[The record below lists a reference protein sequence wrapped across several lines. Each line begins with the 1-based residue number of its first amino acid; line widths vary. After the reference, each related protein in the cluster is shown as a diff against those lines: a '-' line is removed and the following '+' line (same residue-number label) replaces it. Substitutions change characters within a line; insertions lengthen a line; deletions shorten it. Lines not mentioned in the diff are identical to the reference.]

1 MTEAERQDQ
10 QDEDKEKTTAGE
22 GVEDANPAE
31 ETNWREQ
38 AEQYRNDYLRALAD
52 MENLRKRLERQMDD
66 ARNYAVERFA
76 RELLPVVD
84 SLELA
89 LSTPVAGGEGVAQ
102 LRQGLENTLSL
113 FFQALAKAGV
123 APVEADAARFDPH
136 RHQAIAMVE
145 AEGEPNRILA
155 VHQKGYVI
163 HDRLL
168 RPAMVTV
175 AKAAS
180 GEPGRDP
187 SPGSQDQ

>member
-1 MTEAERQDQ
+1 MTEAEQQDQ
-10 QDEDKEKTTAGE
+10 QGAEKAAAE
-22 GVEDANPAE
+22 GVGEDADAAQPE
-31 ETNWREQ
+31 PNWQEQ

-52 MENLRKRLERQMDD
+52 MENLRKRLERQMED

-123 APVEADAARFDPH
+123 APVEAEAARFDPH

-145 AEGEPNRILA
+145 AEGEPNRVLA

-180 GEPGRDP
+180 GEAGRDP
-187 SPGSQDQ
+187 GSDSQGQ

>member
-10 QDEDKEKTTAGE
+10 QDEDKEKANAGE

>member
-10 QDEDKEKTTAGE
+10 Q
-22 GVEDANPAE
+22 VEDQDEAAAGAEAAPAAE
-31 ETNWREQ
+31 ETNWQEQ

-52 MENLRKRLERQMDD
+52 MENLRKRLERQMED

-89 LSTPVAGGEGVAQ
+89 LATPVAGGEGVAQ
-102 LRQGLENTLSL
+102 LRQGLENTLNL

-123 APVEADAARFDPH
+123 VPVEAEAARFDPH

-145 AEGEPNRILA
+145 AEGEPNRVLA

-175 AKAAS
+175 AKAGS
-180 GEPGRDP
+180 GDAGRDQNP
-187 SPGSQDQ
+187 ADQDQ

>member
-10 QDEDKEKTTAGE
+10 QEEDKEKAAAGDGGE
-22 GVEDANPAE
+22 GASPAE

-180 GEPGRDP
+180 GESGRDP